1 MRNNKQKSLLLL
13 ATILVVIYFL
23 WPYPVLYPLKLLVV
37 FFHESSHA
45 LMTVA
50 TGGKV
55 VELVVNPMQGGHVL
69 SAGGSRF
76 LTLSAGYLGSLV
88 WGSVIYLLAVRSKYD
103 KRVMILLGLTIV
115 TLCAFFVR
123 DLFALG
129 FGLVV
134 ATAMFGVGAKASMD
148 INDLIL
154 RVIGMTSMLYVPL
167 DIYSDTIER
176 SGLRSDAVMLAEEF
190 GGTGIIW
197 GGLWLALSV
206 LMILA
211 TLVLGLK
218 IAPTT
223 KRPEISRPDWSV
235 D

>member
-1 MRNNKQKSLLLL
+1 MPILLLI
-13 ATILVVIYFL
+13 AILVAIFFL

-45 LMTVA
+45 LMTVV

-55 VELVVNPMQGGHVL
+55 VELVVNEMQGGHVI
-69 SAGGSRF
+69 SNGGNRF

-88 WGSVIYLLAVRSKYD
+88 WGSVIYLLAVRSRYD
-103 KRVMILLGLTIV
+103 KLLMMLLGLIIV
-115 TLCAFFVR
+115 ALCAFFVR
-123 DLFALG
+123 NLFALA
-129 FGLVV
+129 FGAVV
-134 ATAMFGVGAKASMD
+134 ATTMLAIGAWASME
-148 INDLIL
+148 INDVVL
-154 RVIGMTSMLYVPL
+154 RVIGATSMLYVPL

-190 GGTGIIW
+190 GGTGMLW
-197 GGLWLALSV
+197 GGTWLALSV
-206 LMILA
+206 ALIVA

-218 IAPTT
+218 ITPR
-223 KRPEISRPDWSV
+223 KVVQEVSRPDWSV